1 MEVMKKLL
9 ALFLL
14 FGIVGC
20 SESELERC
28 VAANLNFKELT
39 LDMIYVND
47 NDAIDLLPKSILDL
61 NLIFNSKLEEE
72 YKTAVKELAMKN
84 FPATKQNSDYLGF
97 CEFDLDNSCDLDK
110 EINKYNKRWSNPDWE
125 WEIDVISN
133 YDEKTTSALLR
144 TYIYSGNKVNMNEET
159 LEKNN
164 FENDWYLLENN
175 LYTKYLEY
183 HIKVNNIPKLIKD
196 FNDDAIKNSQLNAT
210 GICNAQGIY

>member
-1 MEVMKKLL
+1 MKKLL
-9 ALFLL
+9 ALLLL
-14 FGIVGC
+14 FGVVGC

-110 EINKYNKRWSNPDWE
+110 EIDKYNKDWSNPDVY
-125 WEIDVISN
+125 IYVISDFS
-133 YDEKTTSALLR
+133 YEGQTTIIGLLSAYAS
-144 TYIYSGNKVNMNEET
+144 TVVKSDEET
-159 LEKNN
+159 LEKNYFWVDRN
-164 FENDWYLLENN
+164 LLENT

-183 HIKVNNIPKLIKD
+183 HIEVNNIPKLIKD
-196 FNDDAIKNSQLNAT
+196 FNDDAIKSYQLNAT
-210 GICNAQGIY
+210 RICNAQGIY